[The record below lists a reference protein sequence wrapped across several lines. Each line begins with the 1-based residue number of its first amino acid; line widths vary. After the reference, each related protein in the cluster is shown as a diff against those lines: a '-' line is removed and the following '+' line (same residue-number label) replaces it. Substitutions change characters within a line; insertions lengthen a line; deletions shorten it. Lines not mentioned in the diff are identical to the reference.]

1 MDKKK
6 FNKTIVYVFCFVLI
20 AVAII
25 VALWLSGALSEYFQK
40 RKEERERQKWQSKTE
55 QSTTA
60 QKVDINGLPS
70 ILVTETV
77 QIDVCESDESELADI
92 YNDITTATMTEGIKA
107 ASYTASFMVTNSWDG
122 KYQFSV
128 IVNNTSDVDI
138 SSWEISIEMPDNCN
152 VESFWCSDCKISN
165 NVLLIKPVDYN
176 SCIKAG
182 DFVDN
187 IGFIMSSPEVFVDFT
202 WNGEGVTK
210 ENETTVSAPT
220 SKPTQTPTT
229 NPSDKPTQPPTTAA
243 PYVPPVKEDGTP
255 VDNHGKLSV
264 KGTNLV
270 DAKGNKYQLK
280 GVSTHGIAWFPEFI
294 NKDAFKTLRD
304 DWGANTI
311 RLAMYTAEYNGY
323 CTGGNQTELKKKV
336 EEGVK
341 YATELGM
348 YVIIDWHVL
357 NERDPNTYKTQAS
370 AFFDDMS
377 KKYANYDNVIYE
389 ICNEPNGGVSW
400 SSIKKYADEIIQ
412 VIRKNDSDAI
422 ILVGTPTWSQD
433 VDQVAANPVKNGY
446 NVMYT
451 LHFYAATHKDAIW
464 SKLKTALNA
473 GTPIF
478 ISEFSICDASG
489 NGGIDYNS
497 ANSWKSLI
505 KQYNLSYI
513 GWNLSNKAETSSLI
527 KADLKKYSGWTTSE
541 LSDTGKWL
549 RDFILGK

>member
-1 MDKKK
+1 
-6 FNKTIVYVFCFVLI
+6 
-20 AVAII
+20 
-25 VALWLSGALSEYFQK
+25 
-40 RKEERERQKWQSKTE
+40 
-55 QSTTA
+55 
-60 QKVDINGLPS
+60 
-70 ILVTETV
+70 
-77 QIDVCESDESELADI
+77 
-92 YNDITTATMTEGIKA
+92 
-107 ASYTASFMVTNSWDG
+107 
-122 KYQFSV
+122 
-128 IVNNTSDVDI
+128 
-138 SSWEISIEMPDNCN
+138 MPDNCN

-182 DFVDN
+182 DSVDN

-229 NPSDKPTQPPTTAA
+229 KPSDKPTQPPTTAA

-357 NERDPNTYKTQAS
+357 NDRDPNTYKAQAS

-433 VDQVAANPVKNGY
+433 VDQVAANPVQNGY

>member
-6 FNKTIVYVFCFVLI
+6 FNKIIVYVFCFVLI

-40 RKEERERQKWQSKTE
+40 LKEERERQKWQSKTE
-55 QSTTA
+55 QLTTA

-77 QIDVCESDESELADI
+77 QIDVCESNESELADI
-92 YNDITTATMTEGIKA
+92 YNDITTATMTEGINA

-165 NVLLIKPVDYN
+165 NVLFIKPVDYN

-182 DFVDN
+182 DSVDN

-229 NPSDKPTQPPTTAA
+229 KPSDKPTQPPTTAA

-264 KGTNLV
+264 KGINLV

-280 GVSTHGIAWFPEFI
+280 GVSTHGIAWFPKFI

-311 RLAMYTAEYNGY
+311 RLAMYTAENNGY

-357 NERDPNTYKTQAS
+357 NDRDPNTYKTQAS

-527 KADLKKYSGWTTSE
+527 KAGLKKYSGWTTSE